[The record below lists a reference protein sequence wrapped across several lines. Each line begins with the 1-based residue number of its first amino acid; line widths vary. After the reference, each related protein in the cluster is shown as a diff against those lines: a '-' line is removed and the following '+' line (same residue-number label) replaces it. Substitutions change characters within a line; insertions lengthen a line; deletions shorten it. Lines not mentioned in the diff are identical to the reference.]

1 VRSKVVSFRSFS
13 LSILSSIDTDISW
26 LTTTDVQGLAQA
38 SEETIK
44 QVRTE
49 QDQHMKEV
57 LDCLEKT
64 EAQVVT
70 LNSALVEKDARVD
83 ELEHLLNQRMED
95 MDEADEKLIEVK
107 LLESLSSCFRSLF
120 DGLLNPS
127 HFALDPH
134 PTTS

>member
-1 VRSKVVSFRSFS
+1 M
-13 LSILSSIDTDISW
+13 
-26 LTTTDVQGLAQA
+26 TTTDVQGLAQA

-95 MDEADEKLIEVK
+95 MDEADEKLIEVNFQ
-107 LLESLSSCFRSLF
+107 SLSHLFSLLSLF
-120 DGLLNPS
+120 DGY
-127 HFALDPH
+127 
-134 PTTS
+134 